1 MIAKDIF
8 VLLSQQHKYQNKI
21 LNMRLKYGIVGSGA
35 IGGYCGGKL
44 AKAGK
49 DVHCILNILFI
60 FV

>member
-1 MIAKDIF
+1 
-8 VLLSQQHKYQNKI
+8 
-21 LNMRLKYGIVGSGA
+21 MRLKYGIVGSGA